1 MFPGA
6 GCFTV
11 THDEAKLK
19 DYQFGARS
27 MTHRVSTTG
36 QSKTG

>member
-1 MFPGA
+1 VFPGA

-19 DYQFGARS
+19 DDKFA
-27 MTHRVSTTG
+27 VSTTG
-36 QSKTG
+36 QSETGELS